1 MTNPTGSIAPFYA
14 GWQTY
19 NERII
24 EAIRDLS
31 AEQIALS
38 PGGDHWP
45 IWAIA
50 AHAAGMRVYWLCGVL
65 GEPGAETAH
74 FTNALSG
81 EGWEDHLE
89 TPRTAAEVVGALE
102 TTWRLVASCL
112 ERWTPEMLDVAFTRI
127 GGDGREQVHT
137 RQSVLMRMLSHDA
150 YHAGEISVALGNHGL
165 PGVDLWRVDS

>member
-1 MTNPTGSIAPFYA
+1 MTNPAESIAPFYA

-31 AEQIALS
+31 AEQLALS

-50 AHAAGMRVYWLCGVL
+50 AHTAGMRVYWLCGVL
-65 GEPGAETAH
+65 GEPGAETAP
-74 FTNALSG
+74 FTDAVSG
-81 EGWEDHLE
+81 EGWEDDLS

-102 TTWRLVASCL
+102 TTWRIVAGVL

-165 PGVDLWRVDS
+165 TAVDLWRADV